1 MKYTKQDYQ
10 NALEIYN
17 VSSGL
22 KNIEISFPKYIKA
35 KLSELEQPKTPLYR
49 CIQTPPHRDFYFK
62 VDDLYNKYSLPNWF
76 NLSDLPNH
84 FELVEPEPEP
94 EPEKITW
101 QEVKALIQDVGVSC
115 GHLAPDSVCS
125 KLKNILRRIKKDHLS

>member
-1 MKYTKQDYQ
+1 MKLTKQDYQ
-10 NALEIYN
+10 SALEIYN

-35 KLSELEQPKTPLYR
+35 KLSEVEQPETLMYR
-49 CIQTPPHRDFYFK
+49 CIKVPYIKDGFFK
-62 VDDLYNKYSLPNWF
+62 LGELYDNSGLPKSC

-94 EPEKITW
+94 EKITW
-101 QEVKALIQDVGVSC
+101 EEVITLIENYKRKTSLPQRFYIE
-115 GHLAPDSVCS
+115 LI
-125 KLKNILRRIKKDHLS
+125 KILERIQTDHLS